1 MKSQSMV
8 TLLPPD
14 LSTSFLAALL
24 VPLIVGFLVG
34 LIAKGLL
41 KVGLAIAALIIVLIA
56 LGTISP
62 DQVLGPVLAALRSG
76 QSYAGQLTRI
86 SGYLP
91 YSSLTFIL
99 GLVVGFFRG

>member
-1 MKSQSMV
+1 MV

-14 LSTSFLAALL
+14 LSTSFLAAVL
-24 VPLIVGFLVG
+24 VPLIIGFLVG

-41 KVGLAIAALIIVLIA
+41 KVGLAIAALVIVLIA
-56 LGTISP
+56 LGMLSP
-62 DQVLGPVLAALRSG
+62 SQVLGPVLAVVKSG
-76 QSYAGQLTRI
+76 QSYSGQLARI

>member
-1 MKSQSMV
+1 MV

-24 VPLIVGFLVG
+24 VPLIIGFLVG

-56 LGTISP
+56 LGMLSP
-62 DQVLGPVLAALRSG
+62 NQVLGPVLALVRSG
-76 QSYAGQLTRI
+76 ESYSGQLTRI

-91 YSSLTFIL
+91 YSSLTFVL